1 MGAGDVAL
9 GCAFDGVGGCVSSVL
24 EPRPLGLGQ
33 TQTCPATVNLPF
45 LPNIFASIRCKVYR
59 GGCCQVG
66 DGGGNIDIGFILIL
80 ERKRAAYPFSS
91 L

>member
-24 EPRPLGLGQ
+24 E
-33 TQTCPATVNLPF
+33 PF